1 MPATA
6 TLEELSR
13 QVGPQQ
19 RLAYKHITTTAPKDT
34 LKALSKYSQGKHLE
48 KVGHGVEDGDTLKAL
63 SKYSQGKHLE
73 KVGHGVEDGV
83 GGDRDRMQ
91 VEQLW
96 QT

>member
-48 KVGHGVEDGDTLKAL
+48 KVGHGVEDG
-63 SKYSQGKHLE
+63 
-73 KVGHGVEDGV
+73 V